1 MSGAFGKRYV
11 DRFEV
16 TRRWERIRD
25 QTSYE
30 PKESITGP
38 LPKSLEDQIFAT
50 IVENGL
56 WLQRAIADRWKV
68 ADQIA
73 DALSSRADLDSLPA
87 ADRPYTIPYL
97 DPSRAYLDM
106 SRERI
111 AAAYM
116 LWPYHSAR
124 YYGYLTTET
133 AARLKSRT
141 ALCQIQ
147 GILYNNI
154 RGVMDVLRLWFRS
167 ESDNETLK
175 YFPRPKEDE
184 KPEQATQGETNRE
197 DRKEPPSP
205 DRKLWRPLELIEHV
219 PDLCGVDHLVV
230 HLKKLINA
238 RPVIRT
244 AIETIQQLSVV
255 KEEDLDSTTLAK
267 LVIAAFKAVQIAQ
280 MTVFYHPN
288 PADVKDKD
296 DILLYE
302 LVHETSD
309 MDSFPAKLI
318 PFGDEDDEDNE
329 RLARNFRKLASTI
342 YSVENKKLFPN
353 FFAHRSSTLSSLR
366 DTTKFISDGQITN
379 YFLSTRPPVLV
390 APEAGA
396 NGGGGEPQ
404 SLWPL
409 WYRQALSEFDFE
421 KELPDWSNH
430 FWWSPIDR
438 DELQKKLFPGPDDG
452 SVHKNDHM
460 SAYWDQFALDRKVF
474 IDKIDIPAEHPTGE
488 PTFGYLMELLLR
500 REPQSR
506 TSFFFALAQTYQKQ
520 GRLCQ
525 FVGGTFL
532 GLEVP
537 GVPFSKERF
546 DAIAGRVR
554 GLVMAVAH
562 YTTTHANKA
571 VRWRAAQERSEFGR
585 RVSLIIRLLKGDQKD
600 REFARDHHL
609 LFASPVGNLE
619 DGQTDHDYKPNQG
632 LGWKPSRYQIK
643 NVFTTANDLHVL
655 PRTSPPPPI
664 ECSGT
669 WKALF
674 YLGGTA
680 DKHNQLS
687 RFIKHWPNY
696 RGDRQS
702 GLADRAI
709 TCKDCFR
716 AALEFLLGEDMYDA
730 LRDRIT
736 ISDQS
741 IKLPSRPGIRFL
753 IALCRF
759 IVDVQSQ
766 ASSSENTRIT
776 TIEFSP
782 GCISI
787 EFDKPKLLQVV
798 WEKKKTGAPNFV
810 HTTGIFMLLED
821 CQAIGFKKDQWG
833 QFLNNAEFASPLTI
847 EADNDW
853 KRMLIKWQ
861 V

>member
-1 MSGAFGKRYV
+1 MSAGFGKRFA

-16 TRRWERIRD
+16 TRTWERIKN

-30 PKESITGP
+30 PKENITGS
-38 LPKSLEDQIFAT
+38 LPERIEDQILAT

-56 WLQRAIADRWKV
+56 WLQRAVADRWEI
-68 ADQIA
+68 AHQIA
-73 DALSSRADLDSLPA
+73 EALSQRADLDNSIYVDA
-87 ADRPYTIPYL
+87 
-97 DPSRAYLDM
+97 

-111 AAAYM
+111 AAAFM

-133 AARLKSRT
+133 EERLRSRR
-141 ALCQIQ
+141 ALCRIQ

-167 ESDNETLK
+167 ATETETRDYVAK
-175 YFPRPKEDE
+175 AQPKKAADL
-184 KPEQATQGETNRE
+184 ETDQTGDQKLDRANQPKG
-197 DRKEPPSP
+197 DRKF
-205 DRKLWRPLELIEHV
+205 WRPAELIDHA
-219 PDLCGVDHLVV
+219 PDLCAIDQLVEHLMG
-230 HLKKLINA
+230 LISA
-238 RPVIRT
+238 RPKIRK
-244 AIETIQQLSVV
+244 AIETIQRLSVV
-255 KEEDLDSTTLAK
+255 KEEDLDSAELSR
-267 LVIAAFKAVQIAQ
+267 LVLSAFGAVHIAQ

-288 PADVKDKD
+288 PSDVLDSD

-302 LVHETSD
+302 LVHETRD

-318 PFGDEDDEDNE
+318 PFDDDE
-329 RLARNFRKLASTI
+329 RVARNFRQLASTI

-353 FFAHRSSTLSSLR
+353 FFEHRNKTITRLN
-366 DTTKFISDGQITN
+366 DTTSFISDGETTN

-390 APEAGA
+390 LTEIGE
-396 NGGGGEPQ
+396 NGSGGEPQ

-438 DELQKKLFPGPDDG
+438 NELQKRLFPGPDDG
-452 SVHKNDHM
+452 PVHQNDHK
-460 SAYWDQFALDRKVF
+460 SAYWDQLAASRKIFV
-474 IDKIDIPAEHPTGE
+474 DQIDIPAEHPTGE

-500 REPQSR
+500 REQQTR
-506 TSFFFALAQTYQKQ
+506 TSFFFALAQTYGKQ

-532 GLEVP
+532 GLEIP
-537 GVPFSKERF
+537 GVPFSKQRF
-546 DAIAGRVR
+546 EAIAGRVR

-571 VRWRAAQERSEFGR
+571 VRWRAAQQRSDFGR
-585 RVSLIIRLLKGDQKD
+585 RVSLIIRLLKGDPKD
-600 REFARDHHL
+600 REFARDNYL
-609 LFASPVGNLE
+609 LFAKPVGNEE
-619 DGQTDHDYKPNQG
+619 DGQTDHDYRPDQG
-632 LGWKPSRYQIK
+632 IGWKPSRYQIK
-643 NVFTTANDLHVL
+643 SVFTTANDLHVV
-655 PRTSPPPPI
+655 PKTSPPPPI

-669 WKALF
+669 WKGLF

-680 DKHNQLS
+680 NVHNRLS
-687 RFIKHWPNY
+687 RFIKHWPAY
-696 RGDRQS
+696 RGDRQN

-709 TCKDCFR
+709 TCKGCFR
-716 AALEFLLGEDMYDA
+716 AALEFLLGEEMYDA
-730 LRDRIT
+730 LRDKIT

-766 ASSSENTRIT
+766 ASSSENTKIT
-776 TIEFSP
+776 SIEFSP
-782 GCISI
+782 GCIAI
-787 EFDKPKLLQVV
+787 EFDKPKLLEVV
-798 WEKKKTGAPNFV
+798 WEKKRTDTPNFV

-821 CQAIGFKKDQWG
+821 CQATGFKKDLWG

-853 KRMLIKWQ
+853 RRMLIKWQ

>member
-1 MSGAFGKRYV
+1 MSAEFGRRFA

-16 TRRWERIRD
+16 THRWKRIKD
-25 QTSYE
+25 KTSYE
-30 PKESITGP
+30 PKESITGA
-38 LPKSLEDQIFAT
+38 LPERFEDQIFAT
-50 IVENGL
+50 FVEKGL
-56 WLQRAIADRWKV
+56 WLQRAVADRWEV

-73 DALSSRADLDSLPA
+73 EALSIRADLGNPV
-87 ADRPYTIPYL
+87 YL
-97 DPSRAYLDM
+97 DA

-133 AARLKSRT
+133 DERLKSRT

-167 ESDNETLK
+167 ESDNETLE
-175 YFPRPKEDE
+175 YFPIHKAAAT
-184 KPEQATQGETNRE
+184 PEQAAQSDTNVVDLKKR
-197 DRKEPPSP
+197 PHP

-219 PDLCGVDHLVV
+219 PDLCAVDHLVV

-238 RPVIRT
+238 RPMIRT
-244 AIETIQQLSVV
+244 AIETIQRLSVV
-255 KEEDLDSTTLAK
+255 KEEDLDSTELAR
-267 LVIAAFKAVQIAQ
+267 LVVGAFKAVQIAQ
-280 MTVFYHPN
+280 MTVFFHPN
-288 PADVKDKD
+288 PADVKDRD

-318 PFGDEDDEDNE
+318 PFEEEDDE

-353 FFAHRSSTLSSLR
+353 FFAHRYSTLSSLS

-379 YFLSTRPPVLV
+379 YFLSTRPPVRV
-390 APEAGA
+390 AKEAGE
-396 NGGGGEPQ
+396 NGDGDEPQ

-438 DELQKKLFPGPDDG
+438 DELQKRLFPGPDDG

-460 SAYWDQFALDRKVF
+460 SAYWDQLALDRKVF

-571 VRWRAAQERSEFGR
+571 VRWRAAQERSEFGK
-585 RVSLIIRLLKGDQKD
+585 RVSLIIRLLKGDPKD
-600 REFARDHHL
+600 REFARDHYL
-609 LFASPVGNLE
+609 LFASPVGNPE
-619 DGQTDHDYKPNQG
+619 DEQTDHDYKPDQRI
-632 LGWKPSRYQIK
+632 GWKPSRYQIK
-643 NVFTTANDLHVL
+643 SVFTTANDLHVL
-655 PRTSPPPPI
+655 PKTSPPPPI

-687 RFIKHWPNY
+687 RFIRHWPTY

-716 AALEFLLGEDMYDA
+716 AALEFLLSEDFYEA
-730 LRDRIT
+730 LRDKIK

-766 ASSSENTRIT
+766 ASSSENTRIAN
-776 TIEFSP
+776 IEFSP

-787 EFDKPKLLQVV
+787 EFDKPKLLTVV
-798 WEKKKTGAPNFV
+798 WEKKKTDAPNFV

-847 EADNDW
+847 ETDNDW